1 MLDSRGRLAGWQ
13 GWQASSIADM
23 LPVWAQDICHG
34 GGGQS
39 GLQCFDE
46 LGIEETFH
54 DFERIHIFALIIGTI
69 RQPSVS
75 QYCKVSG
82 CSLH

>member
-1 MLDSRGRLAGWQ
+1 MGW
-13 GWQASSIADM
+13 
-23 LPVWAQDICHG
+23 

-39 GLQCFDE
+39 GLQGFDE
-46 LGIEETFH
+46 IGIEETFH

-75 QYCKVSG
+75 QYCKGSG